1 MVVGGVAL
9 AVMLDLVALM
19 GAGTTSVAA
28 TTAPAV
34 VPAPGVPLSASA
46 NPRSEGAPIVVR
58 RQVVVEGSTPA
69 TATPTRSVTTTS
81 GS

>member
-19 GAGTTSVAA
+19 GAGTTNVAA
-28 TTAPAV
+28 TTAPSV
-34 VPAPGVPLSASA
+34 VPAPGVAWSASTS
-46 NPRSEGAPIVVR
+46 PRSEGAPIVVR
-58 RQVVVEGSTPA
+58 RRVVVEGSTP
-69 TATPTRSVTTTS
+69 TTSTRTRSVTTTS